1 MSSTLFDLIR
11 GSLEIIIKGMDKP
24 MKYTAKFF
32 RDGMPEWKRKK
43 DPILSRIFYRRVS
56 FGTAAIAANL
66 GISANTVSYF
76 SAIVAVCAC
85 MCFLHISHVL
95 HIIGAFLINIWLI
108 LDCTDGNL
116 ARSVKSQ
123 PFGEFADGISSY
135 ILVGLM
141 CTMMGVAVY
150 FEGGAIVSA
159 GSPWIILVGA
169 LASSSDSLMRLIY
182 QKYKNTER
190 DMADKEIVKIE
201 DDVRTDHSQIG
212 SFRVRVEAELGIGG
226 LLPIAILLAAIFQVL
241 DIIVIYCFLYYGASC
256 FLASVIYIRKA
267 IKHTKVYEMRE

>member
-1 MSSTLFDLIR
+1 
-11 GSLEIIIKGMDKP
+11 

-32 RDGMPEWKRKK
+32 KDGMPEWKRKK
-43 DPILSRIFYRRVS
+43 DPILSRLFYRRVAFS
-56 FGTAAIAANL
+56 AAAFAANI

-76 SAIVAVCAC
+76 SAVVGVVACL
-85 MCFLHISHVL
+85 CFLPPSHIT
-95 HIIGAFLINIWLI
+95 HILGAILINLWLI

-116 ARSVKSQ
+116 ARSVKAQ

-141 CTMMGVAVY
+141 CTMMGVATY
-150 FEGGAIVSA
+150 FEGGILIPA
-159 GSPWIILVGA
+159 GRPWIILIGA

-190 DMADKEIVKIE
+190 DMADKGIVKIE
-201 DDVRTDHSQIG
+201 NDVRMDHSQVG

-226 LLPIAILLAAIFQVL
+226 LLPIAILLAAIFKSL
-241 DIIVIYCFLYYGASC
+241 DIIVIYCFLYYGVSC
-256 FLASVIYIRKA
+256 LLASLIYIRKA
-267 IKHTKVYEMRE
+267 IEHTKTYEAREKHESE